1 MPRKAR
7 EDSKS
12 DVYHV
17 TARGA
22 GRRMLFNDDA
32 DRRRFVDGLG
42 ELVRTDGVELLA
54 WCLMDN
60 HVHLLAKA
68 EVPDLSAGIHR
79 LATSYALYFNGR
91 HGHVGPVFQDRFD
104 SLPVQTDEHL
114 LMATRYIH
122 LNPLDLGARFP
133 GDYRWSSYGQYV
145 GKPGV
150 CETSTVL
157 GLLGGMGAFVEFNDP
172 DHGRDYLVR
181 LDARGPRL
189 SDAEAEQTAV
199 SCFGAHFADRIALLD
214 KAERDRAIRR
224 LKASGLSIR
233 QIERLTGIGR
243 NIVARA

>member
-22 GRRMLFNDDA
+22 GRRVLFEDDA
-32 DRRRFVDGLG
+32 DRRRFVEALG
-42 ELVRTDGVELLA
+42 DLVRKDGVELLA

-60 HVHLLAKA
+60 HVHLLARA
-68 EVPDLSAGIHR
+68 EGPTLSAGIHR

-104 SLPVQTDEHL
+104 SLPVLTDEHL

-122 LNPLDLGARFP
+122 LNPLDLGVEYP
-133 GDYRWSSYGQYV
+133 GDYPWSSYGQYV
-145 GKPGV
+145 GKPGI

-157 GLLGGMGAFVEFNDP
+157 GRLGGRGAFVEFSDP
-172 DHGRDYLVR
+172 DHGRDYLVSF
-181 LDARGPRL
+181 DAYGPRL
-189 SDAEAEQTAV
+189 SSAEAEQAAV
-199 SCFGAHFADRIALLD
+199 SCLGADYADKLALLD
-214 KAERDRAIRR
+214 KDERDRAIRKLR
-224 LKASGLSIR
+224 ALGLSVR
-233 QIERLTGIGR
+233 QIERMTGIGR